1 MSAHH
6 ARPLATAVAGLCALA
21 VAMGI
26 GRFAFT
32 PLLPMM
38 LHDGVITLPVAS
50 WLATANY
57 IGYLVGAILCAL
69 LPWLVARWPGGAAM
83 PAPARLVRLG
93 LAATVLLTLGM
104 AAPWSASWP
113 TLRFLAGVASA
124 FVFVQ
129 TSGWCLARLAAAGL
143 PAWGGLIYIGPGLG
157 IALSGLAASA
167 MVAHGWPAAQGWA
180 VFGGL
185 ALLLTA
191 GVWRIF
197 TGPALPA
204 AATGSTPLAPRQH
217 GGTECGLFTL
227 AYGLAGLGYI
237 VTATFLPVIARQAL
251 PGSVWLD
258 LFWPLLGLG
267 VAVGAFLSTRLPAHT
282 DRRQLLMAGYAMQ
295 ALGVMLGVWWPSLAG
310 FALGSVLVGLP
321 FTAISFFAMQEARR
335 LRPAQSAAFMGQ
347 LTAAYGLGQ
356 IIGPPLVALLLQHS
370 ASLGQ
375 GFARGLEAAAA
386 ALLLGAALLAWLTRF
401 HPLKETHH
409 VPLARPP
416 RA

>member
-1 MSAHH
+1 MSA
-6 ARPLATAVAGLCALA
+6 RPITVALAGLCALA

-38 LHDGVITLPVAS
+38 LHDGVVNLATAS

-57 IGYLVGAILCAL
+57 IGYLAGAVLCAL
-69 LPWLVARWPGGAAM
+69 LPTLVARWPGGAAT
-83 PAPARLVRLG
+83 PAPARLVKLG

-104 AAPWSASWP
+104 AAPWPASWP
-113 TLRFLAGVASA
+113 TWRCLAGVASA

-129 TSGWCLARLAAAGL
+129 TSGWCLARLTALGR
-143 PAWGGLIYIGPGLG
+143 PSWGGLIYIGPGLG

-167 MVAHGWPAAQGWA
+167 MVAGGWTAASGWA
-180 VFGGL
+180 VFGVL

-191 GVWRIF
+191 GVWRTF
-197 TGPALPA
+197 KGPAVA
-204 AATGSTPLAPRQH
+204 AAPVTAATAPTLAPH
-217 GGTECGLFTL
+217 GAAECGLFTL

-267 VAVGAFLSTRLPAHT
+267 VGVGAFLSTRLPHHI
-282 DRRQLLMAGYAMQ
+282 DRRRLLVAAYAMQ
-295 ALGVMLGVWWPSLAG
+295 ALGVLLTVWWPSLAG

-335 LRPAQSAAFMGQ
+335 LRPAQAPAFMGQ

-370 ASLGQ
+370 TDLGQ
-375 GFARGLEAAAA
+375 GFARGLESAAG
-386 ALLLGAALLAWLTRF
+386 ALVLGAALLAWLAQRY
-401 HPLKETHH
+401 PLKENPHAP
-409 VPLARPP
+409 VVRSP
-416 RA
+416 RT

>member
-1 MSAHH
+1 MSPDT
-6 ARPLATAVAGLCALA
+6 RPITVAMAGLCALA

-38 LHDGVITLPVAS
+38 LHDGVVQLATAS

-57 IGYLVGAILCAL
+57 IGYLVGAVLCAL
-69 LPWLVARWPGGAAM
+69 LPGLLARWPGGLAM

-104 AAPWSASWP
+104 ALPWASTWP

-129 TSGWCLARLAAAGL
+129 TSGWCLARLAALGR
-143 PAWGGLIYIGPGLG
+143 PSWGGLIYMGPGLG

-167 MVAHGWPAAQGWA
+167 MVAGGWSAASGWA

-185 ALLLTA
+185 ALLLTVS
-191 GVWRIF
+191 VWHIF
-197 TGPALPA
+197 SGPPAPATAPTTGLPVA
-204 AATGSTPLAPRQH
+204 QH
-217 GGTECGLFTL
+217 GAGECALFAL
-227 AYGLAGLGYI
+227 AYGLSGLGYI

-267 VAVGAFLSTRLPAHT
+267 VAVGAFLSSHMPAHI
-282 DRRQLLMAGYAMQ
+282 DRRRLLLGCYAMQ
-295 ALGVMLGVWWPSLAG
+295 ALGVLLSVWWPTLPG
-310 FALGSVLVGLP
+310 FALGSLLVGLP
-321 FTAISFFAMQEARR
+321 FTAISFFGMQEARR
-335 LRPAQSAAFMGQ
+335 LRPTQAAAFMGQ
-347 LTAAYGLGQ
+347 LTAVYGVGQ

-370 ASLGQ
+370 SNVGQ
-375 GFARGLEAAAA
+375 GFARGLETAAG
-386 ALLLGAALLAWLTRF
+386 ALLLGAVLLAWLTHR
-401 HPLKETHH
+401 HPLLENSHA
-409 VPLARPP
+409 PLVRSP